1 MLAMPISPL
10 ANPRPS
16 TTATITDAALVDVAD
31 EPVVTAKRGMNMSGG
46 RQSMCKKLLTK
57 LYCKIQG
64 LYLWK
69 AISIH
74 KKKVIYR
81 QVEI

>member
-31 EPVVTAKRGMNMSGG
+31 EPVVTAKRGMNN
-46 RQSMCKKLLTK
+46 KK
-57 LYCKIQG
+57 
-64 LYLWK
+64 
-69 AISIH
+69 
-74 KKKVIYR
+74 
-81 QVEI
+81 